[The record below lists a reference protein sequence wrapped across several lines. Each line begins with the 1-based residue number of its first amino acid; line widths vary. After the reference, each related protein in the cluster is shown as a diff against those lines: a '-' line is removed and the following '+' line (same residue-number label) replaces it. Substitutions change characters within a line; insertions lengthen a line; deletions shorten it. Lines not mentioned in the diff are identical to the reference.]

1 MGLAV
6 NIPAIEARQALI
18 MAQGIAIAFGSP
30 ELTQQTIQLATGDAA
45 LAWKVRMQMQHE
57 RGGA

>member
-30 ELTQQTIQLATGDAA
+30 ELTQQTIQPATGDAA